1 MKHFLVVLFLSLT
14 SGFFAQADFSVDKS
28 THKFPKIDE
37 GVVLEH
43 EYKITN
49 TGNAPLI
56 ISDYRVQ
63 CTCTKVVLPKKPIA
77 PGETYSLKVTFDT
90 NGKYYFQDRTIELQT
105 NAKKPIQKIRF
116 KANVVPKE
124 D

>member
-1 MKHFLVVLFLSLT
+1 MNNLLFVFFLSLT
-14 SGFFAQADFSVDKS
+14 SGLSAQADFSVDKP
-28 THKFPKIDE
+28 THKFPKTNE

-43 EYKITN
+43 YYKITN

-63 CTCTKVVLPKKPIA
+63 CTCTKAVLPKKPIA
-77 PGETYSLKVTFDT
+77 PGETFLLKVTFDT